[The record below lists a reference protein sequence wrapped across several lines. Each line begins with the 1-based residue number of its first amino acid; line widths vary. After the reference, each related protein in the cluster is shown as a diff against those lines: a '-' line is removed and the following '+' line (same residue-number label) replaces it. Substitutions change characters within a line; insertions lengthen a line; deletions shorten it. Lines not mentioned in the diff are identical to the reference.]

1 MAAGLVA
8 GAGAADDGDRQAVE
22 IAYAHGTS
30 YLEPLKYKVG
40 FPHFDYVD
48 PSAPKGGMVR
58 VADRGTY
65 DSFNGIL
72 DRGRVARGFE
82 RLGEWALTYD
92 RLLEQAIDEPAS
104 YYGRLASGVWV
115 ADDCRQVAFRMRGG
129 ARWRDGMPLT

>member
-1 MAAGLVA
+1 MRAAAWSLAVGLLA
-8 GAGAADDGDRQAVE
+8 GSAAADRQVVG

-30 YLEPLKYKVG
+30 YLEPLKYEAG

-48 PSAPKGGMVR
+48 PNAPKGGMVR

-92 RLLEQAIDEPAS
+92 RLLEQSIDEPAS

-115 ADDCRQVAFRMRGG
+115 ADDYRQFAFKIREG
-129 ARWRDGMPLT
+129 A